1 MSEQLA
7 PEDYETLY
15 DTLPTFLSE
24 RAAEY
29 GDNTWI
35 VHGDTG
41 EELTYRETNER
52 ANAMG
57 NSFHEMG
64 LEVGDKVSI
73 LCSQPPRVFES
84 IFGITKAGGVASPI
98 NYEYFGREL
107 SYQINDTNPEYLV
120 VDDRYAERLND
131 IAADIRDPPK
141 LIRLRTDD
149 ESVPF
154 SDDFGVTAYED
165 LRTGDRTRPPDVDL
179 SWNDDGIIL
188 YTSGTTGDPKGAVI
202 SHRMMLANQTYPTA
216 AMMNEEDVYSNPLPT
231 YHMGG
236 FVPVVA
242 CLHGGGKCVLW
253 NDFSPNE
260 FWERVQ
266 TYEVTFT
273 LILSVML
280 DWLWDQPEQ
289 PDDHKNPLK
298 FASLQP
304 IPDFYQGFAERFSID
319 ILYAGFGQTESGS
332 TLWGLLHAADGDK
345 GTPDSH
351 LRGVPPEEMIE
362 TARRWGVEVKSE
374 LPGDMWLGQPEAA
387 YEATILDENDE
398 ELPPNETGELA
409 IRSKLPSMMF
419 DRYFR
424 KPQKTAEAFDNFW
437 FHTGDLA
444 RRDEEGNLFFV
455 DRKSNIMR
463 RRGENISP
471 AQLEEPL
478 QEFEAV
484 DQVAVFPV
492 PAEEGGEDE
501 VTVVVQPY
509 EGGSISE
516 SEIEDHLSENL
527 PDYMQPKYIEVWEQI
542 PLTPTNKVQI
552 GETKDQFMGSHPDFA

>member
-231 YHMGG
+231 
-236 FVPVVA
+236 
-242 CLHGGGKCVLW
+242 
-253 NDFSPNE
+253 
-260 FWERVQ
+260 
-266 TYEVTFT
+266 
-273 LILSVML
+273 
-280 DWLWDQPEQ
+280 
-289 PDDHKNPLK
+289 
-298 FASLQP
+298 
-304 IPDFYQGFAERFSID
+304 
-319 ILYAGFGQTESGS
+319 
-332 TLWGLLHAADGDK
+332 
-345 GTPDSH
+345 
-351 LRGVPPEEMIE
+351 
-362 TARRWGVEVKSE
+362 
-374 LPGDMWLGQPEAA
+374 
-387 YEATILDENDE
+387 
-398 ELPPNETGELA
+398 
-409 IRSKLPSMMF
+409 
-419 DRYFR
+419 
-424 KPQKTAEAFDNFW
+424 
-437 FHTGDLA
+437 
-444 RRDEEGNLFFV
+444 
-455 DRKSNIMR
+455 
-463 RRGENISP
+463 
-471 AQLEEPL
+471 
-478 QEFEAV
+478 
-484 DQVAVFPV
+484 
-492 PAEEGGEDE
+492 
-501 VTVVVQPY
+501 
-509 EGGSISE
+509 
-516 SEIEDHLSENL
+516 
-527 PDYMQPKYIEVWEQI
+527 
-542 PLTPTNKVQI
+542 
-552 GETKDQFMGSHPDFA
+552 